1 MIFRL
6 ACFLALC
13 GADLYCIFTYIRKSS
28 FFLLTPS
35 SFARLLPF
43 IVFVI
48 LLVLATAVINFINF
62 LDGIDGL
69 VSICMIVSIF
79 SVSLLFQL
87 LAFLVSFGIDGF
99 LIWNWSPAKVFMGD
113 VGSTFLGAVFIGFV
127 LQASSWIH
135 AFSYCY
141 LLHHY

>member
-1 MIFRL
+1 MVFVLLSAVSSLWYLILIHFSLIALIPLIATPL
-6 ACFLALC
+6 AIVGFIDDFQGLPASCYVV
-13 GADLYCIFTYIRKSS
+13 DLYRIFTYIRKSS
-28 FFLLTPS
+28 FSSLTPS

-79 SVSLLFQL
+79 SVSLALSAPGLLGLFWD
-87 LAFLVSFGIDGF
+87 F
-99 LIWNWSPAKVFMGD
+99 
-113 VGSTFLGAVFIGFV
+113 
-127 LQASSWIH
+127 
-135 AFSYCY
+135 
-141 LLHHY
+141 